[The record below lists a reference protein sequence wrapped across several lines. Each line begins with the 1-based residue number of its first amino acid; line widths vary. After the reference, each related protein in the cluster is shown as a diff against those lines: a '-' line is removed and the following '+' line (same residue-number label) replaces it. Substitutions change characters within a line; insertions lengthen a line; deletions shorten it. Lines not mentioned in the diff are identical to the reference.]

1 MKKLLIMAFVIATCF
16 ASFGQDT
23 LTLKGS
29 KMISKEATPQ
39 QVIDSLKKKF
49 PDAEAVRY
57 YKTSAAEAN
66 GWTVSAD
73 DNLGGGQDIE
83 YYTLSFKRQD
93 FQYYGLFKA
102 DGSLVRSKYFE
113 KGVELP
119 AEVQAGIRKLAADK
133 NYTDW
138 KIISKSYYK
147 DVDYDKQ
154 KEFYEII
161 AVKKSDSTQ
170 TKKVVLDATGKV
182 IKEE

>member
-1 MKKLLIMAFVIATCF
+1 M
-16 ASFGQDT
+16 
-23 LTLKGS
+23 
-29 KMISKEATPQ
+29 TPQ

-66 GWTVSAD
+66 GWTVSSE
-73 DNLGGGQDIE
+73 DNLGPQDIE
-83 YYTLSFKRQD
+83 YYTLSFRRHD
-93 FQYYGLFKA
+93 FQYYGLFRA
-102 DGSLVRSKYFE
+102 DGTLVRSKYFE

-154 KEFYEII
+154 KEYYEII
-161 AVKKSDSTQ
+161 AVKKSDNTQ